1 MTGYE
6 PITLKRAKHLRREMT
21 PQENI
26 LWNRIRNRQLS
37 NFKFRKQQPLGPYI
51 ADFVCQEMKLVV
63 EADGSQHS
71 DSGHDARRDKWMEER
86 GYTVLRFWN
95 NEINENLEGVL
106 TAILDALSQ
115 HPSPTSP
122 KQ

>member
-1 MTGYE
+1 MSGYDAK
-6 PITLKRAKHLRREMT
+6 TLKRAKTLRREMT
-21 PQENI
+21 LQEHM
-26 LWNRIRNRQLS
+26 LWSRLRDRQLD
-37 NFKFRKQQPLGPYI
+37 NFKFRKQQPLGPFI
-51 ADFVCQEMKLVV
+51 ADFVCQEKKLIV

-71 DSGHDARRDKWMEER
+71 DSAYDTRRDQWLKER

-106 TAILDALSQ
+106 VAILDMLSKN
-115 HPSPTSP
+115 PSPISP